1 MADVEEMENQA
12 KRKVSEIS
20 AKIDE
25 ILNSGRVSQ
34 EDRTE
39 LRRMWTNIRELS
51 EEFDDE
57 DEFSAEDARDEIY
70 LRLKELKAFL
80 KRF

>member
-20 AKIDE
+20 AKIEE
-25 ILNSGRVSQ
+25 ILNSGRGSQ